1 MSRIITDRITPILL
15 LIAAMI
21 TACGD
26 GVSYLDPDYPDLIP
40 KKYAVGIVNLEGRLQ
55 QNLTM
60 SPDGVE
66 HLFTITDSAIWR
78 YESMLRVRRLRN
90 EILVDTPQFVTDFEY
105 ENEWFIG
112 EPMISPDNQSLYFVA
127 DYPPDLWHS
136 QRTADGDWA
145 APTKMTEVSTEKDD
159 WYVTFARNQNL
170 YFTNGT
176 VFKASLEEGEYSSK
190 VKLDSPF
197 NSKDTRDPCI
207 SPNEDYMIFAAT
219 DSLTANQSDLF
230 ISFVD
235 ADGNWTAAQNLG
247 NIINT
252 EYLEFAPYISPDERF
267 LFFSR
272 REKWQNAAFSNI
284 YWVDLKVVE
293 KFRSPVK

>member
-1 MSRIITDRITPILL
+1 MKHPKVIILTGPCGVGKTTISSLL
-15 LIAAMI
+15 LARIDAHYLSGDEIAKRLFPE
-21 TACGD
+21 
-26 GVSYLDPDYPDLIP
+26 VSY
-40 KKYAVGIVNLEGRLQ
+40 
-55 QNLTM
+55 
-60 SPDGVE
+60 
-66 HLFTITDSAIWR
+66 ITKH
-78 YESMLRVRRLRN
+78 
-90 EILVDTPQFVTDFEY
+90 
-105 ENEWFIG
+105 
-112 EPMISPDNQSLYFVA
+112 PDNQSLYFVA
-127 DYPPDLWHS
+127 DYPPDLWHL

-145 APTKMTEVSTEKDD
+145 TPTKMIEVSTEKDD
-159 WYVTFARNQNL
+159 WYVTLSRKQNL

-176 VFKASLEEGEYSSK
+176 VFKSSLKNGEYSSK
-190 VKLDSPF
+190 VKVESLF

-235 ADGNWTAAQNLG
+235 PDGSWTAAQNLG

-272 REKWQNAAFSNI
+272 REKWQNATFSNI
-284 YWVDLKVVE
+284 YWVDLKVIE
-293 KFRSPVK
+293 KFRGTVH